1 MRNFT
6 DRNGFNEIEVLHSEI
21 SNIKMANSLVKLK
34 NWVIKIQNVTF
45 YAFWHDFNGKFC
57 QWHFISG
64 KESPN

>member
-34 NWVIKIQNVTF
+34 KWVLKIQNVTF
-45 YAFWHDFNGKFC
+45 YALWHDFNGKFC
-57 QWHFISG
+57 
-64 KESPN
+64 